1 MALSQD
7 FGKHFLDVPA
17 LQKCNACVSVLC
29 AEFFNY
35 ATPRLARLFFEA
47 VLPSIGFV
55 IADDQCID
63 GSGRGAA
70 GR

>member
-1 MALSQD
+1 
-7 FGKHFLDVPA
+7 
-17 LQKCNACVSVLC
+17 VLC

-35 ATPRLARLFFEA
+35 ATPRLAGLFFEA

-55 IADDQCID
+55 IADDQRID

-70 GR
+70 GVDLFAVLGPERSLICVNELGRVG